1 MHSLSFFFFFVSLEK
16 KVKSKTQEP
25 TDVCDGLTDLLAQM
39 NLQSSVASNPDVPL
53 PPPTATV
60 ALEQSPETIGLD
72 APVPQTQHS
81 TDLEPGEDRR
91 PSGSEESDSSH
102 LPCSTPVST
111 IIDRL
116 HLSDIDWDGSSFTS
130 SPPVSPAPHVS
141 APAPR
146 VAPGKACGV
155 GVEKNLPAGGV
166 VPASGRVGSGPAQEV
181 CYTEGSLRERLLL
194 RNMANMAISNKTN
207 EDTVTK
213 RLLYPAPN
221 QGTLRGGLVPVNT
234 ATTTQLSDKRH
245 AVEGNKT
252 SKCGQSGA
260 DKAYRDRHTRIHSKA
275 QDGRS
280 GARKPQAP
288 SESVGAVLSSVSL
301 IPHRC
306 HSAPIAQGDG
316 DRKPVPQGAKRSV
329 CTAVGSSSED
339 SGAENR
345 PTGVQ
350 RKAKSKPLRH
360 VKLRPA
366 SKATAAPKT
375 AADTAPITCSSGP
388 RAQSVPGPTAQSVP
402 GPGAISDEF
411 LGDGLPQSS
420 LHNDVFIACAPS
432 SPVSVVDSDDSLSC
446 SDSPLPLAERVRLKY
461 LM

>member
-1 MHSLSFFFFFVSLEK
+1 
-16 KVKSKTQEP
+16 
-25 TDVCDGLTDLLAQM
+25 VCDGLTDLLAQM

-81 TDLEPGEDRR
+81 TDLEPGEDRS

-102 LPCSTPVST
+102 LPCSTSVST

-207 EDTVTK
+207 EDTVPK

-221 QGTLRGGLVPVNT
+221 QGPLRGGLVPVNT
-234 ATTTQLSDKRH
+234 ATSTQLSDKRH

-252 SKCGQSGA
+252 SECGQSGA
-260 DKAYRDRHTRIHSKA
+260 DKAYRDRPVSKRDVPPSARVHSKA

-288 SESVGAVLSSVSL
+288 SESLRAVLASVSL

-306 HSAPIAQGDG
+306 RSAPIAQGNG

-388 RAQSVPGPTAQSVP
+388 RAQSVPGPTAPSVPGPTAQSVPGPTARSVP

-411 LGDGLPQSS
+411 LGDGLPQGS